1 MSDSRDALVR
11 ALYEALTGDAG
22 LSALLAGDGVYDHP
36 PRAAD
41 HPFVTIG
48 EGRSVPL
55 DGDAVPT
62 VEHRLELVVHS
73 RAQGRREAS
82 DIAARIEAVLTGGLA
97 LAEGRLVGI
106 RLRDTILT
114 EGRDQRAYRARLRF
128 VAFTETD

>member
-1 MSDSRDALVR
+1 M
-11 ALYEALTGDAG
+11 
-22 LSALLAGDGVYDHP
+22 
-36 PRAAD
+36 
-41 HPFVTIG
+41 
-48 EGRSVPL
+48 
-55 DGDAVPT
+55 PT